1 MSAGDHYIRQGGT
14 TNTGIISISQTL
26 NNVVQTPAVILH
38 NDGDIYQDS
47 DRSKSAGV
55 FNRLERI
62 EEMMGILRRN
72 HKLEN
77 IYEPLAEAGEK
88 YDAVLEQAIAEIM
101 KITSTHMKKFA
112 DDYDELAMQAEV
124 YRKLTKDTLN
134 DNRT

>member
-1 MSAGDHYIRQGGT
+1 MSAGDHYINMTGGA
-14 TNTGIISISQTL
+14 TNTGIISISQSL

-55 FNRLERI
+55 FNRLDRI

-72 HKLEN
+72 YKLEN
-77 IYEPLAEAGEK
+77 IYEPLAEAGDR

-101 KITSTHMKKFA
+101 EITTTHMKKYA
-112 DDYDELAMQAEV
+112 NEYDELTTQAEV
-124 YRKLTKDTLN
+124 YRKLTKDT
-134 DNRT
+134 TE

>member
-1 MSAGDHYIRQGGT
+1 MSINTGGGISYHP
-14 TNTGIISISQTL
+14 TNTGIISISQSL

-72 HKLEN
+72 YKLED
-77 IYEPLAEAGEK
+77 IYEPLAAAGDK

-101 KITSTHMKKFA
+101 EITSTHMKKFA
-112 DDYDELAMQAEV
+112 EDYDELAMQAEV
-124 YRKLTKDTLN
+124 YRKLTKDTVN

>member
-1 MSAGDHYIRQGGT
+1 MITDSYYTVKSGT
-14 TNTGIISISQTL
+14 TNTGIITVSQSL

-55 FNRLERI
+55 FNRLKRI
-62 EEMMGILRRN
+62 EEMLGILRRDY
-72 HKLEN
+72 KLEH

-101 KITSTHMKKFA
+101 EITSTHMKKFA
-112 DDYDELAMQAEV
+112 EDYDDLAIQANV
-124 YRKLTKDTLN
+124 YRKLTEDASK
-134 DNRT
+134 

>member
-72 HKLEN
+72 HKLESV
-77 IYEPLAEAGEK
+77 YEPLAEAGEK

-101 KITSTHMKKFA
+101 KITSTHMKKYA
-112 DDYDELAMQAEV
+112 SDYDELAMQAEV

>member
-1 MSAGDHYIRQGGT
+1 MSAGDHHIRQGGT
-14 TNTGIISISQTL
+14 TNTGIISISQSL

-55 FNRLERI
+55 FNRLARI

-72 HKLEN
+72 YKLEN

-101 KITSTHMKKFA
+101 KITTTHMKKYA
-112 DDYDELAMQAEV
+112 NEYDELTMQAEV
-124 YRKLTKDTLN
+124 YRKLTKDT
-134 DNRT
+134 TK

>member
-77 IYEPLAEAGEK
+77 IYEPLAEAGDK

-112 DDYDELAMQAEV
+112 EDYDELAMQAEV